1 MSNDNTH
8 VERRRYPRVKE
19 ELQLKLKAEDFDA
32 VAETMNLSCIGA
44 YCQLKKYIPLMT
56 SVKIALTLPDGTQAT
71 EIQYAECSGV
81 VVRVEKVPSPDTTAS
96 VFNTAIYFNELAQS
110 EKEKI
115 AKFVERHRR
124 EKSSSQIIR
133 Q

>member
-1 MSNDNTH
+1 MSNSNTH

-96 VFNTAIYFNELAQS
+96 VFNTAI
-110 EKEKI
+110 
-115 AKFVERHRR
+115 
-124 EKSSSQIIR
+124 
-133 Q
+133 